1 MAGLENKNKHIEYML
16 SDTDLFTPAFI
27 QTDIVERQYEDI
39 FPIISFEDSG
49 PVKRF
54 IENNTNKYLDLGK
67 S

>member
-1 MAGLENKNKHIEYML
+1 MAGLENKNKHIEYMV

-54 IENNTNKYLDLGK
+54 I
-67 S
+67 